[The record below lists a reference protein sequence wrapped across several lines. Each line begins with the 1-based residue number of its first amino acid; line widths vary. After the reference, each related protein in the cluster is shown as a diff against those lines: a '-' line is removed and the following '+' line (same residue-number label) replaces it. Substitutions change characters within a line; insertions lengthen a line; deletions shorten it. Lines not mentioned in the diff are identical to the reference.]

1 MIRTFGTGSVC
12 ALLLSQGSKYA
23 TCRAAHLHNGSF
35 DVAIVGG
42 GIVGLA
48 SARELILRHPNLTF
62 TLLEKEN
69 ELALHQT
76 GHNSGVIH
84 SGIYYTPGSLKAKL
98 CVRGAMLT
106 YQYCQKKGV
115 PYKKCGKLI
124 VAVEREEIP
133 RLKALYERGQVN
145 NVPDLRLIDAKAI
158 REKEP
163 YCREWLT
170 NKDHSKAR
178 LVIVCK
184 GIMALDSPN
193 TGIVDW
199 RIVALTYGKDFQEA
213 GGTVITDFEA
223 SDIKVAAESP
233 AGSAEGLKY
242 PIIIKSSQGKEVR
255 CRFVLTCGGLYS
267 DRLSEISGCGSEP
280 RIVPFRGDYLV
291 LKPEKN
297 YLVKGNIYPVPNP
310 RFPFLG
316 FHFTPRMDGSIWLG
330 PNAVLAFKREGYS
343 LFDFDT
349 QDFVNAISYRGL
361 QRLVMKNI
369 VYGMGEIYRGVFT
382 SAQVKNL
389 QKFIPELST
398 SDVLRGPSGVR
409 ALALDAEGN
418 LVDDFVFDGGKGELG
433 SRILH
438 IRNAPSPAASSS
450 MAIAEMIADEL
461 EKRFQL

>member
-1 MIRTFGTGSVC
+1 GVHCS
-12 ALLLSQGSKYA
+12 
-23 TCRAAHLHNGSF
+23 RAAIGRNHGNELLHRTSGATRQHSF
-35 DVAIVGG
+35 DMAIIGG

-48 SARELILRHPNLTF
+48 SSRELILRHPNLTF
-62 TLLEKEN
+62 TLLEKEK

-84 SGIYYTPGSLKAKL
+84 SGIYYTPGSLKAQL
-98 CVRGAMLT
+98 CVRGATLT

-115 PYKKCGKLI
+115 PYKRCGKLI

-133 RLKALYERGQVN
+133 RLKALYERGQMN
-145 NVPDLRLIDAKAI
+145 NVQDLRLIDAKAI

-163 YCREWLT
+163 YCR
-170 NKDHSKAR
+170 
-178 LVIVCK
+178 

-199 RIVALTYGKDFQEA
+199 QLVALTYGKDFQEV

-267 DRLSEISGCGSEP
+267 DRLSEISGCSSEP

-297 YLVKGNIYPVPNP
+297 YLVRGNIYPVPNP

-316 FHFTPRMDGSIWLG
+316 FHFTPRMDGSVWLG
-330 PNAVLAFKREGYS
+330 PNAVLAFKREGYK

-349 QDFVNAISYRGL
+349 QDFINAVSYRGL

-369 VYGMGEIYRGVFT
+369 VYGMEEIYRGVFT
-382 SAQVKNL
+382 SAQVF
-389 QKFIPELST
+389 KFQDKIYFK
-398 SDVLRGPSGVR
+398 
-409 ALALDAEGN
+409 A
-418 LVDDFVFDGGKGELG
+418 
-433 SRILH
+433 
-438 IRNAPSPAASSS
+438 
-450 MAIAEMIADEL
+450 
-461 EKRFQL
+461 

>member
-1 MIRTFGTGSVC
+1 MIRSFGTGYVC
-12 ALLLSQGSKYA
+12 AHLLSQGSKSA
-23 TCRAAHLHNGSF
+23 ACRAAHHSGSF
-35 DVAIVGG
+35 DVAVIGG

-62 TLLEKEN
+62 TLLEKEK

-84 SGIYYTPGSLKAKL
+84 SGIYYTPGSLKAQL
-98 CVRGAMLT
+98 CVRGATLT

-115 PYKKCGKLI
+115 PYKRCGKLI

-133 RLKALYERGQVN
+133 RLKALYERGQKN
-145 NVPDLRLIDAKAI
+145 NVRELRLIDAKAI

-163 YCREWLT
+163 YCR
-170 NKDHSKAR
+170 
-178 LVIVCK
+178 
-184 GIMALDSPN
+184 GIMALDSPY

-199 RIVALTYGKDFQEA
+199 RLVALTYGEDFQEA
-213 GGTVITDFEA
+213 GGTVITEFEA
-223 SDIKVAAESP
+223 SDITVATESP

-255 CRFVLTCGGLYS
+255 CRFVLACGGLYS
-267 DRLSEISGCGSEP
+267 DRLSEMSGCSSEP

-297 YLVKGNIYPVPNP
+297 YLVRGNIYPVPNP

-316 FHFTPRMDGSIWLG
+316 VHFTPRMDGSVWLG
-330 PNAVLAFKREGYS
+330 PNAVLAFKREGYK
-343 LFDFDT
+343 LYDFDT
-349 QDFVNAISYRGL
+349 QDFFNALSYRGL

-369 VYGMGEIYRGVFT
+369 VYGMGEMYRGVFT
-382 SAQVKNL
+382 SAQVKIL
-389 QKFIPELST
+389 QRFIPELSP
-398 SDVLRGPSGVR
+398 SDILRGPSGVR
-409 ALALDAEGN
+409 AQALDAEGN

-433 SRILH
+433 SRVLH
-438 IRNAPSPAASSS
+438 VRNAPSPAASSS
-450 MAIAEMIADEL
+450 LAIAEMIADEL

>member
-12 ALLLSQGSKYA
+12 ARLLTQGSKYA
-23 TCRAAHLHNGSF
+23 TCRAAHHSGSF
-35 DVAIVGG
+35 DVAVIGG

-62 TLLEKEN
+62 TLLEKEK
-69 ELALHQT
+69 ELSLHQT

-84 SGIYYTPGSLKAKL
+84 SGIYYTPGSLKAQL

-133 RLKALYERGQVN
+133 RLKALYDRGQVN
-145 NVPDLRLIDAKAI
+145 NVQDLRLIDAKAI
-158 REKEP
+158 REREP
-163 YCREWLT
+163 YCR
-170 NKDHSKAR
+170 
-178 LVIVCK
+178 

-199 RIVALTYGKDFQEA
+199 RLVALTYGKDFQEA

-242 PIIIKSSQGKEVR
+242 PIIIKSSQGKEV
-255 CRFVLTCGGLYS
+255 
-267 DRLSEISGCGSEP
+267 
-280 RIVPFRGDYLV
+280 
-291 LKPEKN
+291 
-297 YLVKGNIYPVPNP
+297 PNP

-316 FHFTPRMDGSIWLG
+316 FHFTPRMDGSVWLG
-330 PNAVLAFKREGYS
+330 PNAVLAFKREGYK

-349 QDFVNAISYRGL
+349 QDFVNAVSFRGL

-389 QKFIPELST
+389 QKFIPELSP

-409 ALALDAEGN
+409 AQALDAEGN

-438 IRNAPSPAASSS
+438 VRNAPSPAASSS
-450 MAIAEMIADEL
+450 LAIAEMIADEL

>member
-12 ALLLSQGSKYA
+12 AHLLLQGSKYA
-23 TCRAAHLHNGSF
+23 TCRAAHHSGSF
-35 DVAIVGG
+35 DVAIIGG

-48 SARELILRHPNLTF
+48 SSRELILRHPNFTF
-62 TLLEKEN
+62 TLLEKEK

-84 SGIYYTPGSLKAKL
+84 SGIYYTPGSLKAQL
-98 CVRGAMLT
+98 CVRGATLT

-115 PYKKCGKLI
+115 PYKRCGKLI

-133 RLKALYERGQVN
+133 RLKALYERGQMN
-145 NVPDLRLIDAKAI
+145 NVQDLRLIDAKAI

-163 YCREWLT
+163 YCR
-170 NKDHSKAR
+170 
-178 LVIVCK
+178 

-199 RIVALTYGKDFQEA
+199 QLVALTYGKEFQEV

-267 DRLSEISGCGSEP
+267 DRLSEISGCSSEP

-297 YLVKGNIYPVPNP
+297 FLVRGNIYP
-310 RFPFLG
+310 FPFLG
-316 FHFTPRMDGSIWLG
+316 FHFTPRMDGSVWLG
-330 PNAVLAFKREGYS
+330 PNAVLAFKREGYK

-349 QDFVNAISYRGL
+349 QDFINAVSYRGL

-389 QKFIPELST
+389 QKFIPELNP

-409 ALALDAEGN
+409 AQALDAEGN

-438 IRNAPSPAASSS
+438 VRNAPSPAASSS
-450 MAIAEMIADEL
+450 LAIAEMITDEL
-461 EKRFQL
+461 EKRFKL